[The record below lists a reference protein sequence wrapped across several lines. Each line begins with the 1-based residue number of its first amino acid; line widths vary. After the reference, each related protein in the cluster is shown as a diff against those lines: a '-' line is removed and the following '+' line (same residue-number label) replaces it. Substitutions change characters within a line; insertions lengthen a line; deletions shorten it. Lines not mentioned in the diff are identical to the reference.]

1 MRISKNEIKAIK
13 ESVNSLD
20 KGAEIYLFG
29 SRNVDVAKGGD
40 IDLLIIS
47 EKLSYDDTI
56 RIRKKLY
63 EKLEEQ
69 KIHIIIAQ
77 DTTDPFVKIA
87 YREGALL

>member
-29 SRNVDVAKGGD
+29 SRKVDVAKGGD

-56 RIRKKLY
+56 KIRKNLY

-69 KIHIIIAQ
+69 KIHIIIAH
-77 DTTDPFVKIA
+77 DISDPFVKIA
-87 YREGALL
+87 YREGVLL

>member
-13 ESVNSLD
+13 ECVNLLD

-29 SRNVDVAKGGD
+29 SRTVDVAKGGD

-56 RIRKKLY
+56 TIKRICTKS
-63 EKLEEQ
+63 
-69 KIHIIIAQ
+69 
-77 DTTDPFVKIA
+77 
-87 YREGALL
+87 

>member
-20 KGAEIYLFG
+20 KGADIYLFG
-29 SRNVDVAKGGD
+29 SRNLDLAKGGD

-56 RIRKKLY
+56 TIRKNLY

-87 YREGALL
+87 YREGVLL

>member
-29 SRNVDVAKGGD
+29 SRNLDLAKGGD

-56 RIRKKLY
+56 TIRKNLY

-87 YREGALL
+87 YREGVLL